1 MALLADVRRYVDE
14 LEIKYRAAVS
24 ESTFSKI
31 GSAINFILHRT
42 HEKKDFFLNGRYG
55 VASVPALGV
64 DGVCIFEFDAEIFA
78 VYMFNHVAGSSG
90 TTELDVKKQATSGG
104 AYSTIFSTTPKIT
117 SAAGNYA
124 RIGTGET
131 VSGCTAPVL
140 TSTPLNVSAGEAL
153 RLDLISAQ
161 GGVPENCGIVIHY
174 RPR

>member
-1 MALLADVRRYVDE
+1 MAEITGVKRYIDE

-24 ESTFSKI
+24 ESTFTKI
-31 GSAINFILHRT
+31 GAMINFLGRKT
-42 HEKKDFFLNGRYG
+42 HEKKDFFLNGPYAIG
-55 VASVPALGV
+55 AGDNGL
-64 DGVCIFEFDAEIFA
+64 DGLCIFEFDAEIFA

-90 TTELDVKKQATSGG
+90 TTELDVKKQTTSGG

-124 RIGTGET
+124 RVGTGET

-161 GGVPENCGIVIHY
+161 GGSPQNCGIIIHY